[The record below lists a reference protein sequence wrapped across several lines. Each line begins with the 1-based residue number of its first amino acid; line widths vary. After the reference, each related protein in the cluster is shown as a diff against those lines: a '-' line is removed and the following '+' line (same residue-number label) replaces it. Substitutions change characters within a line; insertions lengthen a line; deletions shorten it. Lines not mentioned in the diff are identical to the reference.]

1 MILIDTHVHIY
12 DCFDTEKFF
21 DSAYSNFKSSAERI
35 GRGEEF
41 ISILLLSETSRD
53 HWFQRL
59 TNYTVSKSFPDKK
72 KTGNWVF
79 QKTEEDCSLY
89 GRSSDSK
96 NLFLIA
102 GQQIAT
108 SEGLEV
114 LALCT
119 IKRFEDGTP
128 TIKLLEAV
136 KKVGGVPVIP
146 WGFGK
151 WIGGRGNLLRTL
163 ITSAEEN
170 AFLLGDN
177 GGRPF
182 LLPEPHIFRLAEKR
196 GIKVLPGSD
205 PLPLASERKRV
216 GSFGLSFYGA
226 ISKKYPA
233 QELKRFLFDPKIQYR
248 TFGKLENPIR
258 FLCNQ
263 LALRLKR
270 IS

>member
-1 MILIDTHVHIY
+1 MIFVDTHVHIY
-12 DCFDTEKFF
+12 DCFDIEKFF
-21 DSAYSNFKSSAERI
+21 DSTYSNFKSAAERI
-35 GRGEEF
+35 GNGEKF

-59 TNYTVSKSFPDKK
+59 TNYAASNSLPDKK
-72 KTGNWVF
+72 KTGNWIF

-102 GQQIAT
+102 GQQIV
-108 SEGLEV
+108 SLEGLEV

-119 IKRFEDGTP
+119 IKRFEDETP
-128 TIKLLEAV
+128 IIKLIESI
-136 KKVGGVPVIP
+136 KKVNGIPVIP

-163 ITSAEEN
+163 IANAEEH

-182 LLPEPHIFRLAEKR
+182 LLPGPHIFRLAERR
-196 GIKVLPGSD
+196 GIKILPGSD
-205 PLPLASERKRV
+205 PLPLVSEQKRV

-226 ISKKYPA
+226 VSKTHPA
-233 QELKRFLFDPKIQYR
+233 QELKRSLLDPMIQYQ
-248 TFGKLENPIR
+248 TFGRLENPIR
-258 FLCNQ
+258 FFWNQ
-263 LALRLKR
+263 LVLRFKGTC
-270 IS
+270 